1 MSKAELVARRLD
13 VSARGI
19 DLLTAL
25 TNMANSPHS
34 IVHMG
39 IELGRWLNR
48 ERLSESQLQ
57 FCLEKASGLVIAN
70 SRGNDFYKAVMSG
83 TRQRAVGP
91 LFAQPSGS
99 LGRIMTD
106 DPLLCWMT
114 STTACLFEFHGE
126 DFISDVLCS
135 FIMQAHNN
143 GGKTLKEYQ
152 LAWHPLRLQLK
163 PVLQKIVSSMWFDVV
178 NSGVVKRNQQGSLT
192 SLPLPTE
199 LKEVCPRGH
208 NMESHRLGAILCQLR
223 AAQGEVIIESDN
235 IITNLTLWL
244 IYHFKGRLRVVVSSK
259 IVYDEVLGP
268 EECLIEHRTKKFC
281 SIDGPCEEFSNAK
294 VKIVFCISG
303 DIQKILS
310 GTYDTQMTMEQTP
323 RVRQKL
329 YQPLRYPP
337 GASGKESI
345 RVLVRQTA
353 FEIVS
358 WILKLGLSRE
368 ASSNEILFNVILS
381 EAERHEDLE
390 NLYVSDVLARV
401 PSVVNM
407 GWGDIKAAVVV
418 FSPPSATESSTMATE
433 LNEDDEMDFEIA
445 EDLES
450 LDSDSAEPTPEYIL
464 QYFPILRDL
473 MEKVRKSCRCHH
485 CLAPKGNSTLKEGCL
500 RHTAFMEVMTYIAH
514 SISDAFGADDCSQKV
529 TRVMED
535 FGVLHILYDIT
546 LGSIKWRAWLDTA
559 ARVLLGGPSIEELVD
574 TRDDDDYTVKSDFF
588 DADQLSS
595 TVIAV
600 QHGSLAVVAPWLDI
614 SQPLSIMNCF
624 GFKIVQGRLGLYAP
638 DGSQFQSLQ
647 GESTVI
653 ETRHSDDVQNYTELY
668 PLASENVGAQ
678 VALKVDTCDIQNDFL
693 LVPTGSSQ
701 YKLLMRVV
709 SDSHSRYLDPTRA
722 MIKLAQPIML
732 VSCSHKFD
740 SMITIQ
746 SRAPKLKM
754 YDYDELL
761 GRWPDGE
768 LENLDETANG
778 FQAQGQAAENNDMD
792 DDDAES
798 AFPAGHYYRIP
809 AAGECFKVSDSI
821 HTFRVSQI
829 LDSYL
834 KYNTALALTF
844 SDVTILTHGPACL
857 SCILDVGA
865 GLAATNGIVDTNQNR
880 WVICRSK
887 HPEVGQYADHQHY
900 PESRKRIKTAR

>member
-1 MSKAELVARRLD
+1 MSKTELVARRLD
-13 VSARGI
+13 VSARGVDI
-19 DLLTAL
+19 LTSL

-34 IVHMG
+34 VVHMG

-57 FCLEKASGLVIAN
+57 LCLEKARGLVMAN

-83 TRQRAVGP
+83 SRQRAVGP
-91 LFAQPSGS
+91 LFSQPSGS
-99 LGRIMTD
+99 LGRMMTD
-106 DPLLCWMT
+106 DPFLCWLT

-135 FIMQAHNN
+135 FIMQAHND

-163 PVLQKIVSSMWFDVV
+163 PVLQKIVSSMWFNVV
-178 NSGVVKRNQQGSLT
+178 NSGVVKRNQQEGLT

-208 NMESHRLGAILCQLR
+208 NMESHRLGSILCQLR
-223 AAQGEVIIESDN
+223 EAEGEVVIESDN

-244 IYHFKGRLRVVVSSK
+244 IYHFKGRLRVVVSGK

-268 EECLIEHRTKKFC
+268 EEALIEHRTKKFC
-281 SIDGPCEEFSNAK
+281 STDGPCEDVSNAK
-294 VKIVFCISG
+294 VKILFCISG
-303 DIQKILS
+303 DIQRILS

-329 YQPLRYPP
+329 YQPLKYPL

-358 WILKLGLSRE
+358 WILRLRLRRE
-368 ASSNEILFNVILS
+368 ASNNEILFNVILS
-381 EAERHEDLE
+381 EAEEQEELE
-390 NLYVSDVLARV
+390 NLYVGDILARV

-418 FSPPSATESSTMATE
+418 FSPPSGTESSTLATKLDE
-433 LNEDDEMDFEIA
+433 NEEMDFESA

-450 LDSDSAEPTPEYIL
+450 VDSDSAEPTPEYIL

-473 MEKVRKSCRCHH
+473 MEKVRRSCRCHH
-485 CLAPKGNSTLKEGCL
+485 CLAPKGNLLLKEGCL
-500 RHTAFMEVMTYIAH
+500 RHTAFMEVMTYIGH

-535 FGVLHILYDIT
+535 FGVLQILYDIT

-559 ARVLLGGPSIEELVD
+559 ARVLLGSPSIDELVE
-574 TRDDDDYTVKSDFF
+574 TRDDEDYTVKSDFF
-588 DADQLSS
+588 DADLLAS
-595 TVIAV
+595 TVIVV

-614 SQPLSIMNCF
+614 SQPLSLMKCF

-653 ETRHSDDVQNYTELY
+653 ETRHSDDVQNYTESY
-668 PLASENVGAQ
+668 PLACESAGAQ
-678 VALKVDTCDIQNDFL
+678 VSLKLDTCDFKTEFL
-693 LVPTGSSQ
+693 LVPTGSNQ

-709 SDSHSRYLDPTRA
+709 SDSHSRFLDPTRA
-722 MIKLAQPIML
+722 MIKLTQPVMS

-740 SMITIQ
+740 SIITIQ
-746 SRAPKLKM
+746 SRAPRLKM
-754 YDYDELL
+754 YSYEELL
-761 GRWPDGE
+761 GRWPDGK
-768 LENLDETANG
+768 LDNLDETAED
-778 FQAQGQAAENNDMD
+778 FKAPGQAAENNDNSD
-792 DDDAES
+792 DDKES
-798 AFPAGHYYRIP
+798 AFPAGQYYRIP
-809 AAGECFKVSDSI
+809 ASGERFEISDII
-821 HTFRVSQI
+821 HTFRVSQV

-857 SCILDVGA
+857 SCILHIGA

-887 HPEVGQYADHQHY
+887 HPEMGRYADDQHY
-900 PESRKRIKTAR
+900 SESRKRIRAAR